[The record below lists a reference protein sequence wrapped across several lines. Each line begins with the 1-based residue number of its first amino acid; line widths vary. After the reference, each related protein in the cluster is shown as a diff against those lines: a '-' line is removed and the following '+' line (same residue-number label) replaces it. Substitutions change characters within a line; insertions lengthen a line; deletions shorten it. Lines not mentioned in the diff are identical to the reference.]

1 MSAAVDLGEGIALAG
16 EMALLGAASMAATP
30 ANLVLAGNEGWPWKQ
45 QEWAALGARLRA
57 HEAAETPA
65 RMALIEGLRLGRE
78 DYWLLCLL
86 IACEYRADA
95 AAALSIIA
103 EDERV
108 YLPTP
113 LGFARLMQAG
123 FGSGFAPALQA
134 ALEGGRLAA
143 LGLVEAME
151 GVPGRPLSQR
161 ALRLAP
167 GHAAAVIEGRFLG
180 AEAPALAIEIEAAG
194 SAPIY
199 PAAIARG
206 AAALLCD
213 AGLLVLRARS
223 ARTGRQF
230 ALDIAGVLGE
240 RALVIAPHQAI
251 PAPAAL
257 ARLSG
262 GIAVLD
268 LFSLADAHAAQLGA
282 LTASV
287 GRLLVIAPA
296 AFESG
301 PLATVTVPTYGARE
315 GQRAW
320 REAPFEEDLRTRL
333 ATRFRLTL
341 PELRAALREAA
352 VMKQLGEGRNGSGG
366 DPGGLDEM
374 LAERAVRAAG
384 ARRMG
389 RLVTLIDAAA
399 TLDHLVAPPAARVQI
414 KDIIGWH
421 RVADRVQ
428 RDMGLAD
435 SGRMGHG
442 LTCLFS
448 GPPGTGKTFAARCVA
463 AALRLN
469 LYRIDL
475 SQVVSKY
482 IGETE
487 KALAQVFDEAEAG
500 HGVLFFDEADALFG
514 KRSEVKDAHDRY
526 ANIEVGY
533 LLQRIE
539 TFDGILILATNLRN
553 NIDPAF
559 LRRIQFL
566 VDFPMPDAT
575 ARRRLWEQ
583 ALPAPAHRAADLDP
597 GGFAARFRLAGGNID
612 NIARAAAHL
621 AAAED
626 GPIGPGHLARAT
638 YRELEKIGQA
648 RAKSDFG
655 TLARH
660 LPEDTWAAASR

>member
-1 MSAAVDLGEGIALAG
+1 MV
-16 EMALLGAASMAATP
+16 
-30 ANLVLAGNEGWPWKQ
+30 
-45 QEWAALGARLRA
+45 
-57 HEAAETPA
+57 
-65 RMALIEGLRLGRE
+65 
-78 DYWLLCLL
+78 
-86 IACEYRADA
+86 
-95 AAALSIIA
+95 
-103 EDERV
+103 
-108 YLPTP
+108 
-113 LGFARLMQAG
+113 
-123 FGSGFAPALQA
+123 
-134 ALEGGRLAA
+134 
-143 LGLVEAME
+143 
-151 GVPGRPLSQR
+151 
-161 ALRLAP
+161 
-167 GHAAAVIEGRFLG
+167 
-180 AEAPALAIEIEAAG
+180 
-194 SAPIY
+194 
-199 PAAIARG
+199 
-206 AAALLCD
+206 
-213 AGLLVLRARS
+213 
-223 ARTGRQF
+223 
-230 ALDIAGVLGE
+230 
-240 RALVIAPHQAI
+240 
-251 PAPAAL
+251 
-257 ARLSG
+257 
-262 GIAVLD
+262 
-268 LFSLADAHAAQLGA
+268 
-282 LTASV
+282 
-287 GRLLVIAPA
+287 APA

-333 ATRFRLTL
+333 ANRFRLTL
-341 PELRAALREAA
+341 PELRAALKEAA
-352 VMKQLGEGRNGSGG
+352 VLKQLGEGRNGSGG
-366 DPGGLDEM
+366 DPRELDEL

-463 AALRLN
+463 AALGLN

-583 ALPAPAHRAADLDP
+583 ALPAATHRAADLDP

-648 RAKSDFG
+648 RARSDFG